1 MKKKT
6 KGAARPALKDAYDVV
21 IVGASSSGAYCAR
34 RMAEQGF
41 SVLVIEASSRE
52 NLSRGYDI
60 FHIADADIK
69 KHGLPEAVPGDGIY
83 SFEFDEMAHYS
94 PYNHAPKTYT
104 VKTIGM
110 HKHAYMLRLD
120 DWAEEAGAT
129 ILFEA
134 PFESAIV
141 KGKAVKGVTFRY
153 GGKTYSVEA
162 KLVVD
167 ASGQPAV
174 VRTSLPKK
182 VGVETFQLSNKDV
195 FFVRLRYIRFKERE
209 RWLKNYSWIAYKMWL
224 GPSNSEYDGILGI
237 GSCLS
242 FDQGD
247 AYYEQFCK
255 NVAPQLP
262 PYKVCKVE
270 DMPTPYKRSLYSYV
284 GSGFAAV
291 GAAGIVNRAD
301 NGEGVT
307 EAMNHIDIVVDVA
320 SDLLKRGKPL
330 TRKNL
335 WRINRKYNVGQ
346 GRDFAM
352 LYAVMQKALKL
363 SPDTM
368 EYMFEKD
375 CVLSQSILAD
385 LGETV
390 TLPDAAHQVK
400 ELVVGLKS
408 GAIPK
413 DEIGPVGAGV
423 LKAGAAIV
431 LYTLY
436 PRTPRGFRLW
446 CRAADKLWASVG
458 QMADLY
464 E

>member
-1 MKKKT
+1 MSKKVKAGG
-6 KGAARPALKDAYDVV
+6 KHIADAYDIV
-21 IVGASSSGAYCAR
+21 IVGASSSGAYFAR
-34 RMAEQGF
+34 KMAEQGA
-41 SVLVIEASSRE
+41 SVLVIEKASRE
-52 NLSRGYDI
+52 SLSTGYDI
-60 FHIADADIK
+60 FHIAEADIE
-69 KHGLPEAVPGDGIY
+69 KHGLPKAEPGDGIW
-83 SFEFDEMAHYS
+83 SFAFADMVHYS
-94 PYNHAPKTYT
+94 PYHHAPKPYSVPT
-104 VKTIGM
+104 VGM
-110 HKHAYMLRLD
+110 HKHPYMLKLD

-134 PFESAIV
+134 PFKEV
-141 KGKAVKGVTFRY
+141 LTKGKTVTGVTF
-153 GGKTYSVEA
+153 TYQGQTHTVHA

-182 VGVETFQLSNKDV
+182 VGVETFQLTNKDV
-195 FFVRLRYIRFKERE
+195 FFVRLRYIRFKERN
-209 RWLKNYSWIAYKMWL
+209 RWMNNYVWIAYKMWMA
-224 GPSNSEYDGILGI
+224 PSNSDYDAILGI

-242 FDQGD
+242 FDQGEP
-247 AYYEQFCK
+247 YYEAFCK

-262 PYKVCKVE
+262 PYEVCKVE

-284 GSGFAAV
+284 GNGFLAV
-291 GAAGIVNRAD
+291 GGAGIVNRAD

-307 EAMNHIDIVVDVA
+307 EAMNHIDLAAERVGA
-320 SDLLKRGKPL
+320 LLKKGKPL

-335 WRINRKYNVGQ
+335 WRINKKYNSGQ

-352 LYAVMQKALKL
+352 LYAVMQKALML

-375 CVLSQSILAD
+375 CILSQSILAD
-385 LGETV
+385 LGL
-390 TLPDAAHQVK
+390 TLTPAGLARQLIGLVK
-400 ELVVGLKS
+400 GLRS

-413 DEIGPVGAGV
+413 DEFGPVGAGV

-436 PRTPRGFRLW
+436 PPTPRGYRLW
-446 CRAADKLWASVG
+446 CRLADKLWTSVG

>member
-1 MKKKT
+1 MKKNSKV
-6 KGAARPALKDAYDVV
+6 GDVRIADSYDIV
-21 IVGASSSGAYCAR
+21 IVGASSSGAYFAR
-34 RMAEQGF
+34 KMADQGY
-41 SVLVIEASSRE
+41 SVLAIEKSSAE
-52 NLSRGYDI
+52 KLSTGYDI
-60 FHIADADIK
+60 FHIAEADMK
-69 KHGLPEAVPGDGIY
+69 AHGLPMPQKGDGIW
-83 SFEFDEMAHYS
+83 SFEFADMAHFS
-94 PYNHAPKTYT
+94 PYNHYEKPYQ
-104 VKTIGM
+104 VKTIGL
-110 HKHAYMLRLD
+110 HKHPYMLMLC
-120 DWAEEAGAT
+120 DWAKEAGAT

-153 GGKTYSVEA
+153 GGKQYSVKA

-182 VGVETFQLSNKDV
+182 VGMETFKLSNKDV
-195 FFVRLRYIRFKERE
+195 FFVRLRYIQFEERK
-209 RWLKNYSWIAYKMWL
+209 RWMQNWVWIAYKMWL
-224 GPSNSEYDGILGI
+224 APSNSEYDAILGI

-242 FDQGD
+242 FDQGEP
-247 AYYEQFCK
+247 YYEAFCK

-262 PYKVCKVE
+262 PYEVCKVE

-284 GSGFAAV
+284 GNGFLAV
-291 GAAGIVNRAD
+291 GGAGIVNRAD

-307 EAMNHIDIVVDVA
+307 EAMNHIDLAAERVGA
-320 SDLLKRGKPL
+320 LLQKDKPL

-335 WRINRKYNVGQ
+335 WRINKKYNSCQ

-352 LYAVMQKALKL
+352 LYAVMQKALML

-375 CVLSQSILAD
+375 CILSQSILAVLGLTLTPAD
-385 LGETV
+385 LARQLIG
-390 TLPDAAHQVK
+390 LVK
-400 ELVVGLKS
+400 GLRS

-413 DEIGPVGAGV
+413 DEFGPVGAGV

-436 PRTPRGFRLW
+436 PPTPRGYQLW
-446 CRAADKLWASVG
+446 CRLADKLWTSVG

>member
-1 MKKKT
+1 MKKQTDIQK
-6 KGAARPALKDAYDVV
+6 AYDVV
-21 IVGASSSGAYCAR
+21 IVGASSSGAYLAR

-41 SVLVIEASSRE
+41 SVLVIEKCSRE

-60 FHIADADIK
+60 FHIAEADIE
-69 KHGLPEAVPGDGIY
+69 KHGLPKAEPGDGIW
-83 SFEFDEMAHYS
+83 SFAFADMVHYS
-94 PYNHAPKTYT
+94 PYHHSPKPYSVPT
-104 VKTIGM
+104 VGM
-110 HKHAYMLRLD
+110 HKHAYMLELD

-134 PFESAIV
+134 PFEKAVV
-141 KGKAVKGVTFRY
+141 KGKAVKGVVFQY
-153 GGKTYSVEA
+153 GGKTYSVSA

-174 VRTSLPKK
+174 VRTSLPEK
-182 VGVETFQLSNKDV
+182 VGVETFSLTNKDV
-195 FFVRLRYIRFKERE
+195 FFVRLRYIRFLERN
-209 RWLKNYSWIAYKMWL
+209 RWMNNYVWIAYKMWMA
-224 GPSNSEYDGILGI
+224 PSNSDYDAILGI

-242 FDQGD
+242 FDQGEP
-247 AYYEQFCK
+247 YYEAFCK

-262 PYKVCKVE
+262 PYEVCKVE

-284 GSGFAAV
+284 GSGFVAV
-291 GAAGIVNRAD
+291 GGAGIVNRAD

-320 SDLLKRGKPL
+320 SKLLKKGKPL
-330 TRKNL
+330 SRKNL
-335 WRINRKYNVGQ
+335 WKVNRKYNVGQ

-352 LYAVMQKALKL
+352 LYAVMQKALML

-375 CVLSQSILAD
+375 CILSQSILAD
-385 LGETV
+385 LGETLTPV
-390 TLPDAAHQVK
+390 DLIRQLAGLVK
-400 ELVVGLKS
+400 GLRS

-413 DEIGPVGAGV
+413 DEFGPVGAGV
-423 LKAGAAIV
+423 LKAAAAIV

-436 PRTPRGFRLW
+436 PRTPRGYKLW
-446 CRAADKLWASVG
+446 CKCADKLWDSVG

>member
-1 MKKKT
+1 MKKQQEIRKN
-6 KGAARPALKDAYDVV
+6 YDVV
-21 IVGASSSGAYCAR
+21 IVGASSSGAYFAR
-34 RMAEQGF
+34 KMAEQGF
-41 SVLVIEASSRE
+41 SILVIEKSSRV
-52 NLSRGYDI
+52 NLSMGYDI
-60 FHIADADIK
+60 FHIAEADIE
-69 KHGLPEAVPGDGIY
+69 KHGLPKAEPGDGIW
-83 SFEFDEMAHYS
+83 SFAFADMVHYS
-94 PYNHAPKTYT
+94 PYHHSPKPYSVPT
-104 VKTIGM
+104 VGM
-110 HKHAYMLRLD
+110 HKHAYMLKLD

-141 KGKAVKGVTFRY
+141 KGKAVKGVTFKY
-153 GGKTYSVEA
+153 GGKTYTVNA

-182 VGVETFQLSNKDV
+182 VGVETFKLTNKDV

-209 RWLKNYSWIAYKMWL
+209 RWMNNYVWIAYKMWMA
-224 GPSNSEYDGILGI
+224 PSNSDYDAILGI

-242 FDQGD
+242 FDQGE
-247 AYYEQFCK
+247 AFYEQFCK

-262 PYKVCKVE
+262 AYEVSKVE

-284 GSGFAAV
+284 GDGFVAV
-291 GAAGIVNRAD
+291 GGAGIVNRAD

-307 EAMNHIDIVVDVA
+307 EAMNHIDICVDVA
-320 SDLLKRGKPL
+320 SKLLKKGKPL

-335 WRINRKYNVGQ
+335 WKINKKYSSGQ

-375 CVLSQSILAD
+375 CILSQSILAD
-385 LGETV
+385 LGETLTPSDLV
-390 TLPDAAHQVK
+390 RQLAGLVK
-400 ELVVGLKS
+400 GLRS
-408 GAIPK
+408 GTIPK
-413 DEIGPVGAGV
+413 DEFGPVGAGV
-423 LKAGAAIV
+423 LEAGAAIV

-436 PRTPRGFRLW
+436 PRSPRGYKLW
-446 CRAADKLWASVG
+446 CRYAQKLWDSVG

>member
-1 MKKKT
+1 MRKKET
-6 KGAARPALKDAYDVV
+6 VRDVRIADSYDIV
-21 IVGASSSGAYCAR
+21 IVGASSSGAYFAR
-34 RMAEQGF
+34 KMAEQGY
-41 SVLVIEASSRE
+41 SVLAIEKSSAE
-52 NLSRGYDI
+52 KLSTGYDI
-60 FHIADADIK
+60 FHIAEADMQA
-69 KHGLPEAVPGDGIY
+69 HGLPMPEKGDGIW
-83 SFEFDEMAHYS
+83 SFEFADMAHFS
-94 PYNHAPKTYT
+94 PYNHYKKPYQ
-104 VKTIGM
+104 VKTIGL
-110 HKHAYMLRLD
+110 HKHPYMLMLC

-153 GGKTYSVEA
+153 GGKQYSVNA

-174 VRTSLPKK
+174 VRTSLPEK
-182 VGVETFQLSNKDV
+182 VGVETFSLTNKDV
-195 FFVRLRYIRFKERE
+195 FFVRLRYIRFLERN
-209 RWLKNYSWIAYKMWL
+209 RWMNNYVWIAYKMWMA
-224 GPSNSEYDGILGI
+224 PSNSDYDAILGI

-242 FDQGD
+242 FDQGEP
-247 AYYEQFCK
+247 YYEQFCK

-262 PYKVCKVE
+262 PYEVCKVE

-284 GSGFAAV
+284 GSGFVAV
-291 GAAGIVNRAD
+291 GGAGIVNRAD

-307 EAMNHIDIVVDVA
+307 EAMNHIDIVVEVA
-320 SDLLKRGKPL
+320 SKLLKKGKPL
-330 TRKNL
+330 SRKNL
-335 WRINRKYNVGQ
+335 WKVNRKYNVGQ

-352 LYAVMQKALKL
+352 LYAVMQKALML

-375 CVLSQSILAD
+375 CILSQSILAD
-385 LGETV
+385 LGETLTPV
-390 TLPDAAHQVK
+390 DLIRQLAGLVK
-400 ELVVGLKS
+400 GLRS

-413 DEIGPVGAGV
+413 DEFGPVGAGV
-423 LKAGAAIV
+423 LKAAAAIV

-436 PRTPRGFRLW
+436 PRTPRGYKLW
-446 CRAADKLWASVG
+446 CKCADKLWDSVG